1 MWLITVLQENKMKFN
16 SPTNP
21 PVTNQKS
28 LITDVM
34 QSPEVVV
41 QVKDYYAIAR
51 YTQHIDPCINKEQG
65 HWRINGHVGNWDRYV
80 KGWHALPLLI
90 KE

>member
-1 MWLITVLQENKMKFN
+1 MKFN

-28 LITDVM
+28 LVTDVM

-41 QVKDYYAIAR
+41 QVKDHYAIAR